1 MGYLGLYALRYYCR
15 LEIKYCSYYHHHQ
28 IAKCGCQTFI
38 MTLVIEAPN
47 HVVSQTKQ
55 VFKEWKKK
63 IGTCQELAKM
73 EKLSAQAM
81 EAI

>member
-1 MGYLGLYALRYYCR
+1 
-15 LEIKYCSYYHHHQ
+15 
-28 IAKCGCQTFI
+28 

-73 EKLSAQAM
+73 EKLGA
-81 EAI
+81 